1 MPLGG
6 VARGRVQPEGLCFA
20 VGMGI
25 ALRTLVVDSCNSP
38 RARVGEDGMWENV
51 DGGLIPERLVLPLEC
66 VRLDMNGP
74 GDGSRDTH
82 SVLVGGL
89 HSVMRGKV
97 QRKKDINKACSV
109 AVNSTGASRGGCSD
123 VAVML
128 RECDIQCLGCA
139 RTVNIEGA
147 THLPRKHTLDPPR
160 L

>member
-1 MPLGG
+1 MRLGS

-38 RARVGEDGMWENV
+38 RAREGEDGMWENV

-89 HSVMRGKV
+89 HGVMRGKV
-97 QRKKDINKACSV
+97 
-109 AVNSTGASRGGCSD
+109 
-123 VAVML
+123 
-128 RECDIQCLGCA
+128 
-139 RTVNIEGA
+139 
-147 THLPRKHTLDPPR
+147 
-160 L
+160 